1 MGENPF
7 GNPPTNLLPI
17 EVPPH
22 VLMLRGIGWDSNIYL
37 VRDGEEALI
46 IDTGTGIN
54 WHVYAGMWERGGYLE
69 GVRRVIIFNT
79 HEHFDHVGG
88 NNVVKRWLEGRGIE
102 VYFAAHKI
110 TANVLESGDE
120 GVILSYFYGRRF
132 EPHQVDFKLEDGDKL
147 RVGSL
152 ELLVVH
158 TPGHTA
164 GSSCLYLDDGKH
176 RVMFTGDTVFK
187 GTVSRTD
194 LPTGDGWALRE
205 SLERLAGFDVD
216 FGFPGHGG
224 YIDDWEGNL
233 KEVLRWLA

>member
-1 MGENPF
+1 MGASPGRGF
-7 GNPPTNLLPI
+7 PSKLIPI

-22 VLMLRGIGWDSNIYL
+22 VVMLRGIGRDSNIYL
-37 VRDGEEALI
+37 VRDEEEALI

-54 WHVYAGMWERGGYLE
+54 WHLYTEIWEREGYLTDVE
-69 GVRRVIIFNT
+69 HVTIFNT

-88 NNVVKRWLEGRGIE
+88 NKVLQRWLEERGIE
-102 VYFAAHKI
+102 VSFAAHKI
-110 TANVLESGDE
+110 TANVLERGDE

-147 RVGSL
+147 NVSSL

-187 GTVSRTD
+187 GTVGRTD

-205 SLERLAGFDVD
+205 SLERLAEFDVD
-216 FGFPGHGG
+216 FGFPGHGD
-224 YIDDWEGNL
+224 YIRDWKENL
-233 KEVLRWLA
+233 REVLRWLP